1 MRLYLGVPGVM
12 MALEVTSS
20 IASSGMYKKYE
31 LMNNFYNDN
40 VRLKYGE
47 IKLEILILEVQKG
60 WE

>member
-47 IKLEILILEVQKG
+47 IKLEILIL
-60 WE
+60 